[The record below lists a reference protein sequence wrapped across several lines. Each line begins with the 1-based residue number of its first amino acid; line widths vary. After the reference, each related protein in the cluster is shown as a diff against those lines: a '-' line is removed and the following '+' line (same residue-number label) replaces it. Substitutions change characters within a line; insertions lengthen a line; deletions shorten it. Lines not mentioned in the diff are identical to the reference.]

1 MRALAA
7 LMGAVSV
14 VLALTGGEADANSAT
29 ALRQDETGLLLAP
42 VFVNGAGPFNFMV
55 DTGANTSGVSRALVQ
70 RLALAPRGRGLVHA
84 TTGAIEAD
92 LFAVSRLRSGDMTID
107 DATLPAVPDI
117 VLAGAEG
124 ILGVDG
130 VKGRRLVIDFET
142 RTLDVSDGK
151 LALNPREWSTQRG
164 RVRFGSLVV
173 TPGKIGRVSA
183 QVILDTGADHS
194 IANSLLAEAIRQDE
208 SRRMKRSVDAAVSMA
223 PGADLQG
230 VLLARAIELGEVTV
244 HNMPLDVADLY
255 AFKFWGIDK
264 EPALLL
270 GMDILSKTRAIAIDY
285 RRGSVH
291 FKYPEGEVRL
301 AR

>member
-7 LMGAVSV
+7 LIGAVSF
-14 VLALTGGEADANSAT
+14 VLALTCGVATANSAT
-29 ALRQDETGLLLAP
+29 ALRQDKTGLLLAP
-42 VFVNGAGPFNFMV
+42 VFVNGEGPFSFMV

-70 RLALAPRGRGLVHA
+70 RLALEPRGRGIVHA
-84 TTGAIEAD
+84 TTGAIEAG
-92 LFAVSRLRSGDMTID
+92 LFAVRGVRAGDLTID
-107 DATLPAVPDI
+107 DVTLPAVQDA
-117 VLAGAEG
+117 VLAGADG

-130 VKGRRLVIDFET
+130 VKGRRLTIDFEA
-142 RTLDVSDGK
+142 RTLDVSDSK
-151 LALNPREWSTQRG
+151 AALNPRQWSTQRG

-173 TPGKIGRVSA
+173 TPGKVGRVSV

-194 IANSLLAEAIRQDE
+194 IGNALLAEAIRQDE
-208 SRRMKRSVDAAVSMA
+208 ARRMKRSVDAAVSMA
-223 PGADLQG
+223 PRVDLQG
-230 VLLARAIELGEVTV
+230 VLFARSIELGDVTV

-285 RRGSVH
+285 RRGSAH